1 MNKFEREGYEFSIV
15 EPPFSEELMTELKEV
30 SDSWLGSR
38 NEKGFSLGFFDESYI
53 QRAPVAIVRDKDGKL
68 VSFAT
73 LVPME
78 KVTLS
83 IDLMRHRSD
92 APSGIMDK
100 VFIELFKYGQE
111 NGYKYFDLGMAPLS
125 NVGDSKY
132 SFIEERVAHFIY
144 EYGYKLYGFQGLKS
158 FKNKYAN
165 EWHSKY
171 TTYRKRSSIA
181 ITMLQLV
188 MVVNQKRK
196 PEKFTVLAPKFLQQ

>member
-1 MNKFEREGYEFSIV
+1 MA
-15 EPPFSEELMTELKEV
+15 ELKEV

-73 LVPME
+73 LMPME
-78 KVTLS
+78 KDTLS

-181 ITMLQLV
+181 QLYR
-188 MVVNQKRK
+188 NIHRRSQG
-196 PEKFTVLAPKFLQQ
+196 LAYISAAWSGATIIGPLVGGWIVDTLTWS